1 MTLTPFLVIGFAN
14 NMILFDLVFEKA
26 QRAEGIAKLQKIL
39 QEKVVGKKEDPITQ
53 RKKVDLHLFWFD
65 NRKEVESQPLKSCTR
80 RLANRFCAS
89 SL

>member
-39 QEKVVGKKEDPITQ
+39 QEKVVGKKRRSHHP
-53 RKKVDLHLFWFD
+53 KK
-65 NRKEVESQPLKSCTR
+65 ES
-80 RLANRFCAS
+80 RLT
-89 SL
+89 SLLVRQ

>member
-1 MTLTPFLVIGFAN
+1 MIGFAN

-53 RKKVDLHLFWFD
+53 RKKVD
-65 NRKEVESQPLKSCTR
+65 
-80 RLANRFCAS
+80 
-89 SL
+89 